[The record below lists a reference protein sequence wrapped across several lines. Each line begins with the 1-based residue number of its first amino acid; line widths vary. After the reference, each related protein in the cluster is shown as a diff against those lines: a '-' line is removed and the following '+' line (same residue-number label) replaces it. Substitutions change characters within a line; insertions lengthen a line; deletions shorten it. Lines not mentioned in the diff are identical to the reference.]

1 MLNLSQHA
9 GSKILNE
16 IKDVRLCLGGD
27 DKMTFNECGFQER
40 IKALRKQKGYTQQQL
55 ADIFCVSKF
64 NVNYYE
70 KTTRAPSPDIF
81 IKYADEFNV
90 SIDYLFGREKP
101 SGNMVDVSG
110 LSKEEVVMIQNMI
123 DTLRNKNK

>member
-1 MLNLSQHA
+1 M
-9 GSKILNE
+9 
-16 IKDVRLCLGGD
+16 
-27 DKMTFNECGFQER
+27 
-40 IKALRKQKGYTQQQL
+40 
-55 ADIFCVSKF
+55 
-64 NVNYYE
+64 
-70 KTTRAPSPDIF
+70 
-81 IKYADEFNV
+81 

>member
-1 MLNLSQHA
+1 M
-9 GSKILNE
+9 K
-16 IKDVRLCLGGD
+16 GD

-55 ADIFCVSKF
+55 ADIFCISKS

-70 KTTRAPSPDIF
+70 KTTRAPSPDVF

-101 SGNMVDVSG
+101 SGNTLDVSG
-110 LSKEEVVMIQNMI
+110 LSEEEIVMIQNMI
-123 DTLRNKNK
+123 DTLRKKNK